1 MDFRYA
7 LPIAISAARKG
18 VRFED
23 VMDVCVRMRRGS
35 RRICTLMRYANAAT
49 ENGGEAFALGTMLE
63 EGIPMPRLQQGFTD
77 PQTGRQYWA
86 DFVWRLDN
94 GRVVVGEYDGMLKYV
109 DADMTAGKSIRGVV
123 NDERARES
131 AIIRAGA
138 SDVVRFGFNDVLNRT
153 PLLVKLFEKGVLR
166 SGARI
171 AQIW

>member
-1 MDFRYA
+1 
-7 LPIAISAARKG
+7 
-18 VRFED
+18 
-23 VMDVCVRMRRGS
+23 
-35 RRICTLMRYANAAT
+35 
-49 ENGGEAFALGTMLE
+49 
-63 EGIPMPRLQQGFTD
+63 MPRLQQGFTD